1 MSKRILQTRRSLSGA
16 AALTVS
22 LLLGALAP
30 GAASAADPVEK
41 LQEFALDE
49 VSVTDAY
56 YQNISSKE
64 IAYIMSLDPN
74 RLLAGFKAVSQGKD
88 PGNATGLNLYGGWE
102 GGWSLLRGHTIGH
115 YLSAMARAYKQLS
128 GSDAGQSAAIAQKI
142 DYTIGQLK
150 SFQDASPKGYL
161 FASPETHFD
170 VIEGKASGSSWAPWY
185 TMHKIIAGLIDVY
198 EFEGNA
204 TALEIASRLGDWA
217 YNRSSTW
224 NADLRKKVLGVEY
237 GGMNDCL
244 YDLYRLTNKAN
255 HLAAAHVF
263 DEDTLFTPISQGNN
277 VLPGKHANTQIPKF
291 IGALNRY
298 RTLGQTENFYYT
310 AAEKF
315 WTIVLRDHTYVTGG
329 NSQLEHF
336 HEPRQLDAQRD
347 NVNNETCN
355 SYNMLK
361 LARGLFK
368 ATGDVKYADYYEQTH
383 INEIMS
389 AVNPTNGM
397 TTYFK
402 PMGTGYFKLFGKP
415 EDTFWC
421 CNGTGMEN
429 YTKLN
434 DSLYFHDDT
443 DLYVN
448 MFLSSTLNWSARG
461 LSLKQTSNFPV
472 SDKAVFEIAAAP
484 DDAVT
489 INFRKPSWVAR
500 CQPVTITVNGQACDA
515 TEANGYLAVSR
526 AWKPG
531 DKVEL
536 TLPMEVKVSRLPD
549 NPNAVAF
556 VYGPVVLSA
565 GLGTERMLS
574 EPQWASAK
582 ATIPPGVVIKDTI
595 GINNGITINEWI
607 ADIENNLVQTPGTVE
622 FTLRNTD
629 SNNTLK
635 FTPHYQRYEDRYGI
649 YFRLTGTA
657 GENIPDDGE
666 CSPPPGTGKL
676 CDSVSPSETVG
687 ATGSGA
693 TGSGATSSGA
703 TGSGATG
710 GGATSNGSTGGASE
724 GGSGGSGGADDGTT
738 DQGSSGCS
746 CSLIRAS
753 SERWP
758 FAALF
763 GLGLVA
769 WRRGRRR
776 EAPQGSRTF
785 GAR

>member
-1 MSKRILQTRRSLSGA
+1 MSKRILEYRRSLSGA
-16 AALTVS
+16 TALTVS
-22 LLLGALAP
+22 LLFGALTP
-30 GAASAADPVEK
+30 GVASAGDPVEK

-49 VSVTDAY
+49 VSVTDTY
-56 YQNISSKE
+56 YQNVSTKE
-64 IAYIMSLDPN
+64 LAYIMSLDPD
-74 RLLAGFKAVSQGKD
+74 RLVAGFKAVSQGKD
-88 PGNATGLNLYGGWE
+88 PGSAPGLNLYGGWE

-115 YLSAMARAYKQLS
+115 YMSAMARAYKQLKS
-128 GSDAGQSAAIAQKI
+128 SDAAQSAAIAQKL
-142 DYTIGQLK
+142 DHTISQLK
-150 SFQDASPKGYL
+150 SFQDASPRGYL

-170 VIEGKASGSSWAPWY
+170 VVEGKASGSSWAPWY

-204 TALEIASRLGDWA
+204 TALEIASKLGDWT
-217 YNRSSTW
+217 YNRSSSW
-224 NADLRKKVLGVEY
+224 NADLRRKVLGVEY

-244 YDLYRLTNKAN
+244 YDLYRLTNNAN
-255 HLAAAHVF
+255 HLAAAHIF
-263 DEDTLFTPISQGNN
+263 DEDALFTPISQGTN

-298 RTLGQTENFYYT
+298 RTLGETENFYYT

-336 HEPRQLDAQRD
+336 HEPGKLDAQRD

-361 LARGLFK
+361 LSRGLFK

-434 DSLYFHDDT
+434 DSVYFHDDT

-448 MFLSSTLNWSARG
+448 MFLSSTLTWSARG
-461 LSLKQTSNFPV
+461 LSLKQTSNFPL
-472 SDKAVFEIAAAP
+472 SDKAAFEITAAP
-484 DDAVT
+484 ADAVT
-489 INFRKPSWVAR
+489 IKFRKPSWVAW
-500 CQPVTITVNGQACDA
+500 CQPVTVTVNGQACDA
-515 TEANGYLAVSR
+515 TEADGYLTVDR

-565 GLGTERMLS
+565 GLGTQNMLS

-582 ATIPPGVVIKDTI
+582 ATIPPGVTIKDTI
-595 GINNGITINEWI
+595 GIKNGITINEWI
-607 ADIENNLVQTPGTVE
+607 ADIKNNLVQTPGTAE

-629 SNNTLK
+629 SDSTLK

-657 GENIPDDGE
+657 GEAIPDPGT
-666 CSPPPGTGKL
+666 CSPPPGTGNL
-676 CDSVSPSETVG
+676 CDVVSPSESVG
-687 ATGSGA
+687 S
-693 TGSGATSSGA
+693 TSSGS
-703 TGSGATG
+703 TSSGS
-710 GGATSNGSTGGASE
+710 TSSGSTSSGSTGGAAE
-724 GGSGGSGGADDGTT
+724 GGSGGSGGADGGTT

-746 CSLIRAS
+746 CSVGRDS
-753 SERWP
+753 SERWQ

-763 GLGLVA
+763 GLGLAA

-776 EAPQGSRTF
+776 EAPQGSRIS
-785 GAR
+785 GAQ